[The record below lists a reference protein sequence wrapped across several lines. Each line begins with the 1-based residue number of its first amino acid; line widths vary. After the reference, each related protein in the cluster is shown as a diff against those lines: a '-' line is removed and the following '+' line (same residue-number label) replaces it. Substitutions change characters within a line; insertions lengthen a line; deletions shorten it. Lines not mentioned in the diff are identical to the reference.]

1 LANKAALTIEATAP
15 WDDWKQRTGKAK
27 DEEIHAKEAF
37 TYADVAGSRWSNCWN
52 HCPKVPV
59 IILLLGTSTK
69 LGHSTTGTVFKGLM
83 LNKFGFEETDG
94 DLIVEFFEDSFED
107 IDGAV
112 ADLMR
117 ILKNIKAQVEG
128 RECCT
133 FICFTGR
140 FFSMDAKYVPTPDD
154 SFAFWEC
161 LISWLTNNDDDGC
174 IRMLKPIIL
183 VPAASESVVH
193 RCQAL
198 LRDETP
204 LGSAIVIF
212 NVSWDQHPG
221 DWLEAWV
228 WEGEMFTQRTNKLL
242 SFVIWNFCR
251 ALLLNVHL
259 LPKRIMRAWIGYSDP
274 MNNQEALFNLGAWA
288 LTNRLDMSSLSEP
301 GEQVAP
307 APAAGIIHP
316 TKDEEEADKTDNED
330 SGAFYPYSPT
340 MSAGQVEQTDF
351 RDTMDYN
358 VNTRCWVVTDSV
370 SDFTCKATTNVLME
384 GVTPQLFAC
393 HNKRRCPRCAAQVN
407 IKDGYE
413 EPELYKAN
421 ARYLMEE
428 LSK

>member
-1 LANKAALTIEATAP
+1 MQLHPEQHYGLKALDTNISPELANKAALTIEATAP
-15 WDDWKQRTGKAK
+15 WDDWKQRMGKAK

-37 TYADVAGSRWSNCWN
+37 TYADVAGSRWSHCWN

-59 IILLLGTSTK
+59 RILIMGTSTK
-69 LGHSTTGTVFKGLM
+69 LGHSTTGNVFKGLM
-83 LNKFGFEETDG
+83 LNKFGFEESDG

-107 IDGAV
+107 IEGAV

-174 IRMLKPIIL
+174 IIMLKPIIL

-212 NVSWDQHPG
+212 NVSWDQHLG
-221 DWLEAWV
+221 DWLEAWI
-228 WEGEMFTQRTNKLL
+228 WEGEMFTQRTNKRL
-242 SFVIWNFCR
+242 SFVI
-251 ALLLNVHL
+251 
-259 LPKRIMRAWIGYSDP
+259 
-274 MNNQEALFNLGAWA
+274 
-288 LTNRLDMSSLSEP
+288 
-301 GEQVAP
+301 
-307 APAAGIIHP
+307 
-316 TKDEEEADKTDNED
+316 
-330 SGAFYPYSPT
+330 
-340 MSAGQVEQTDF
+340 
-351 RDTMDYN
+351 
-358 VNTRCWVVTDSV
+358 
-370 SDFTCKATTNVLME
+370 
-384 GVTPQLFAC
+384 
-393 HNKRRCPRCAAQVN
+393 
-407 IKDGYE
+407 
-413 EPELYKAN
+413 
-421 ARYLMEE
+421 
-428 LSK
+428 